1 MCRDNKKNKM
11 KLSLFTQILTLFII
25 SSLLFSDISCTL
37 KTKKKKTLRHN
48 KLKQSSSTNKDSNN
62 EMMNQRIGLFV
73 IVPIVIIVLLLT
85 LASIIGFIM
94 LIVKTPSIN
103 ESNLRQSRIL
113 QYLSYQSQNRIKENL
128 IKKRESDIVRLPEP
142 ESDNVMF

>member
-1 MCRDNKKNKM
+1 M

-128 IKKRESDIVRLPEP
+128 IKKRERDIVRLPEP

>member
-1 MCRDNKKNKM
+1 M

-128 IKKRESDIVRLPEP
+128 IKKREIITIVIKKI
-142 ESDNVMF
+142 VK

>member
-1 MCRDNKKNKM
+1 M
-11 KLSLFTQILTLFII
+11 KLSLFAQILTLFII

-85 LASIIGFIM
+85 LASIMGFIM

>member
-1 MCRDNKKNKM
+1 M

-94 LIVKTPSIN
+94 LIVKAPSIN

>member
-1 MCRDNKKNKM
+1 M

-113 QYLSYQSQNRIKENL
+113 QYLSYQSQNRTKENL
-128 IKKRESDIVRLPEP
+128 IKKRENDIVRLPEP

>member
-1 MCRDNKKNKM
+1 M

-85 LASIIGFIM
+85 LASIIGFII

>member
-1 MCRDNKKNKM
+1 M

>member
-1 MCRDNKKNKM
+1 M

-25 SSLLFSDISCTL
+25 SSLLFSDFSCTL

>member
-1 MCRDNKKNKM
+1 M

-48 KLKQSSSTNKDSNN
+48 KLKQSSSINKDSNN
-62 EMMNQRIGLFV
+62 EMMNKRIGLFV

>member
-1 MCRDNKKNKM
+1 M

-37 KTKKKKTLRHN
+37 KTKRKKPIRHN
-48 KLKQSSSTNKDSNN
+48 KLKQSSSNHKDSNN

-85 LASIIGFIM
+85 LASIMGFIM

>member
-1 MCRDNKKNKM
+1 M

-25 SSLLFSDISCTL
+25 SSRLFSDISCTL

-85 LASIIGFIM
+85 LASIMGFIM

>member
-1 MCRDNKKNKM
+1 M

-73 IVPIVIIVLLLT
+73 IVQIVIIVLLLT

>member
-1 MCRDNKKNKM
+1 M

-48 KLKQSSSTNKDSNN
+48 KLKQSSSTNKDSSN

>member
-1 MCRDNKKNKM
+1 M

-85 LASIIGFIM
+85 LASIIGFIK

>member
-1 MCRDNKKNKM
+1 M

-128 IKKRESDIVRLPEP
+128 IKKRESDIVRLAEP

>member
-1 MCRDNKKNKM
+1 M

-85 LASIIGFIM
+85 LASIMGFIM

>member
-1 MCRDNKKNKM
+1 M

-37 KTKKKKTLRHN
+37 KTKKNKTLRHN
-48 KLKQSSSTNKDSNN
+48 KLKQSSSTNKDSSN

>member
-1 MCRDNKKNKM
+1 M
-11 KLSLFTQILTLFII
+11 KLSLFPQILTLFII

>member
-1 MCRDNKKNKM
+1 M

-37 KTKKKKTLRHN
+37 KTKKKKTLRNN

-85 LASIIGFIM
+85 LASIMGFIM

>member
-1 MCRDNKKNKM
+1 M

-37 KTKKKKTLRHN
+37 KTKKNKTLRHN

>member
-1 MCRDNKKNKM
+1 M
-11 KLSLFTQILTLFII
+11 KLSLFAQILTLFII

>member
-1 MCRDNKKNKM
+1 M

-62 EMMNQRIGLFV
+62 QMMNQRIGLFV

>member
-1 MCRDNKKNKM
+1 M

-128 IKKRESDIVRLPEP
+128 IKKRENDIVRLPEP

>member
-1 MCRDNKKNKM
+1 M

-25 SSLLFSDISCTL
+25 SSLLFSDISCAL

>member
-1 MCRDNKKNKM
+1 MHVKDKE
-11 KLSLFTQILTLFII
+11 
-25 SSLLFSDISCTL
+25 
-37 KTKKKKTLRHN
+37 KKTLRHN

>member
-1 MCRDNKKNKM
+1 M

-73 IVPIVIIVLLLT
+73 IVPVVIIVLLLT